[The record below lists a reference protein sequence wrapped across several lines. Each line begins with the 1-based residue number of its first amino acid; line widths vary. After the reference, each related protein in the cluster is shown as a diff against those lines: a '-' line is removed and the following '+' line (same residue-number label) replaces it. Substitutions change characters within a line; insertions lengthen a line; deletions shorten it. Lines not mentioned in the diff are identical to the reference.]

1 MSDYNKFKSRIAR
14 DCVKRLRVNE
24 QDAKL
29 VPGLTASPCPSC
41 AALKAEVE
49 RLRIDNGRLA
59 GQLALANTG
68 VSETET
74 ANEKLRRRLGVV
86 ERARERDWDSL
97 TSVKDEGL
105 EWRRRGE
112 TAENESAQ
120 LKARLE
126 QARGLAREYERVRG
140 ENEEPPL
147 LGEFL
152 ARIKAADAL
161 ADAVLETEEKCAT
174 CSR

>member
-1 MSDYNKFKSRIAR
+1 
-14 DCVKRLRVNE
+14 
-24 QDAKL
+24 
-29 VPGLTASPCPSC
+29 
-41 AALKAEVE
+41 
-49 RLRIDNGRLA
+49 
-59 GQLALANTG
+59 LANTG

-126 QARGLAREYERVRG
+126 QARGLAREYRR
-140 ENEEPPL
+140 
-147 LGEFL
+147 FL
-152 ARIKAADAL
+152 SDRYCYTDHGRIWNAADAL
-161 ADAVLETEEKCAT
+161 ADALLEGE
-174 CSR
+174 